1 MPITPIIEPTTSLKN
16 ARIGYK
22 NLLVASTT
30 AEAQKML
37 IPNTF
42 ERYRPTAG
50 AKTIKFQLSTSAE
63 IDFIGIAAHNAATQ
77 DGGVDIL
84 LQYATTIGGALTAI
98 DNVQLST
105 NGAFM
110 LLIDPVTVAEIA
122 ITFNAATLGLE
133 LGVIYAG
140 KSLEMQ
146 RSIYGGNSPIDLN
159 AKTEYQS
166 TMSDSGQFLG
176 RSIVRQGVKT
186 SFSWQHLKDDWV
198 RNTFMP
204 FVNSAKTTPFFMM
217 WKPEL
222 YDQAVF
228 GYTTDDVKLSNMGGG
243 HKLMT
248 ASFNMTG
255 HQDT

>member
-22 NLLVASTT
+22 NLLTASSNT
-30 AEAQKML
+30 EAAKML

-42 ERYRPTAG
+42 ERFVSGPASYTL
-50 AKTIKFQLSTSAE
+50 KFQLSEIAA
-63 IDFIGIAAHNAATQ
+63 IDFIAIGAHNAGTHS
-77 DGGVDIL
+77 GGVNIL
-84 LQYATTIGGALTAI
+84 VKYATTIGGALTTIENLEFA
-98 DNVQLST
+98 D
-105 NGAFM
+105 NGAKMILFDE
-110 LLIDPVTVAEIA
+110 IEVAEIA
-122 ITFNAATLGLE
+122 LVFSVAVGLE

-186 SFSWQHLKDDWV
+186 SFSWQHLTDDWV

-204 FVNSAKTTPFFMM
+204 FVNSAKTTPFFMV